1 MKHLKK
7 CADSLYLAWAI
18 ARKDIGEALKN
29 KNIRTN
35 IVVLLGLIVFFYWV
49 STPRPFDKR
58 INVVVYDEGNTS
70 ISIENAKLEDGTEFI
85 FYQAFSLE
93 DMKRKMAY
101 KELGLVLPTDFDQ
114 IMESGG
120 EPKLEGYVFWENRFK
135 VKELE
140 TKYSQKFTELLGQ
153 PVQILI
159 GGNIVIPYPDVET
172 NGIPFQMLFT
182 ILWLSIAVVPYLM
195 IEERRTRTMEAL
207 LVSPANTTQVILGKA
222 IAGMFYTVLTGVLFF
237 AFNGIYVVNWGLTV
251 LAFCTVVIFGIGVA
265 LLLGGVSQSAQHIS
279 LWAIFLT
286 VIFIIPTM
294 FVNEPFLAS
303 WLKSLL
309 VWLPTAAMA
318 KLTQFSL
325 SSTAPLDQLA
335 LNIGVACAGTVLVYA
350 LLMWQIRRS
359 DR

>member
-1 MKHLKK
+1 
-7 CADSLYLAWAI
+7 
-18 ARKDIGEALKN
+18 
-29 KNIRTN
+29 
-35 IVVLLGLIVFFYWV
+35 
-49 STPRPFDKR
+49 
-58 INVVVYDEGNTS
+58 
-70 ISIENAKLEDGTEFI
+70 
-85 FYQAFSLE
+85 
-93 DMKRKMAY
+93 MKRKMAY

-222 IAGMFYTVLTGVLFF
+222 MAGMFYTVLTGVLFF